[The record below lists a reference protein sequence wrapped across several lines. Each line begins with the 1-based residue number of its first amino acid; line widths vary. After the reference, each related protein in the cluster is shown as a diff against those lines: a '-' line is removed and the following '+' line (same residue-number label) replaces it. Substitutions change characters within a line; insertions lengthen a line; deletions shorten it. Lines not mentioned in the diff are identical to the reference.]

1 MHLKANILEKLNV
14 QKKKKKKQ
22 KKDVVQGLGC
32 VWSCTVAVQHSFWI
46 HAAPEKNGKVLNNEN
61 GPVK

>member
-1 MHLKANILEKLNV
+1 MY
-14 QKKKKKKQ
+14 KKKKKKS
-22 KKDVVQGLGC
+22 KRKMLC
-32 VWSCTVAVQHSFWI
+32 RSCTVAVQQSFWI